1 MADPKDPRRYVAP
14 RLCQPGPR
22 KSNEPGARAALP
34 EGQGVSWGRSGAPLP
49 GLEGPHRLP
58 LPLRL
63 TFLGQVFVY
72 DQLPVSQVVQHGPKV
87 GGVSV
92 D

>member
-1 MADPKDPRRYVAP
+1 MNPRPELPSPKDRERA
-14 RLCQPGPR
+14 GEGA
-22 KSNEPGARAALP
+22 EPL
-34 EGQGVSWGRSGAPLP
+34 Q

-72 DQLPVSQVVQHGPKV
+72 DQLPMSQVVQHGPKV

>member
-1 MADPKDPRRYVAP
+1 MAP
-14 RLCQPGPR
+14 RLCQPGPPE
-22 KSNEPGARAALP
+22 SSEPRARAALP
-34 EGQGVSWGRSGAPLP
+34 EGQGVSWGRSGARLP
-49 GLEGPHRLP
+49 GLEGPQRLP

-72 DQLPVSQVVQHGPKV
+72 DQLPVSQVVQHRPEV